1 MTTALGDLPGLAVRQ
16 VLVTADNKGPQI
28 NVVAWTCMV
37 VMILAV
43 GTRLAIK
50 YNAFRRFGLDDAL
63 VAVAMVLA
71 IGQATAVSLQ
81 VSNGGLGQPISTLT
95 DSEVASFEKGQYAA
109 DMLYIAALAFS
120 KFSSIAYMIQFTP
133 DHRHRLWGKV
143 ILAAVATWA
152 VVAFFGVA
160 FECGVPSPWAIV
172 NGKCM
177 NVVGLLSIK
186 ALPDPKTDSSKTAFW
201 EAMGAIDIL
210 TDFAL
215 IALPSYITWHL
226 QMARKHKVAVT
237 IAFGCRIILPPIV
250 ILRLIYLDTAFTSDN
265 QTFYYRR
272 TVFCMLADVNASVL
286 VACIPFLKPF
296 MQGLES
302 GLLTSDLR
310 VRGPTKSLFANL
322 SSDME
327 VGKGRKDNGYP
338 LNRISGNKSKSGIS
352 RHPSRSNG
360 RFADEPLGHRVNI
373 HHQPPDRDFESRTS
387 TGSDK
392 MIIKQTTEFNVVHDG
407 VPSAL

>member
-1 MTTALGDLPGLAVRQ
+1 MTRVLGGLAGLAVRQ
-16 VLVTADNKGPQI
+16 VLVTANNKGPQI
-28 NVVAWTCMV
+28 NVVAWTTMV

-81 VSNGGLGQPISTLT
+81 VSNGGLGQPISGLS
-95 DSEVASFEKGQYAA
+95 DSEVMSFEKGQYAA

-143 ILAAVATWA
+143 ILAAAATWA
-152 VVAFFGVA
+152 VVAFLGVA
-160 FECGVPSPWAIV
+160 FECGVPRPWAIV
-172 NGKCM
+172 NGKRM
-177 NVVGLLSIK
+177 NV
-186 ALPDPKTDSSKTAFW
+186 TAFW

-215 IALPSYITWHL
+215 IALPTYITWHL

-250 ILRLIYLDTAFTSDN
+250 ILRLIYLDSAFNSDN
-265 QTFYYRR
+265 QTFDYRR

-338 LNRISGNKSKSGIS
+338 LNRISGNKSKSRVSHGS
-352 RHPSRSNG
+352 PPNG

-373 HHQPPDRDFESRTS
+373 HHQPLDRDFESRTS

-407 VPSAL
+407 MPSAL